1 MGEKNMKDLL
11 DFLKLIADETRL
23 KIIMMLSRRD
33 MCVCEIMDE
42 LGMSQPAVSHHL
54 RILKKNGIVR
64 DDKDGRWVFYS
75 LNKKVFTQRLVSINN
90 DLFDQIRDNLEN
102 RQTHRNYGACL
113 RIEKEVH
120 SCLKAK

>member
-54 RILKKNGIVR
+54 RILKKKGIVR

-75 LNKKVFTQRLVSINN
+75 LNKKVFAQRLVSINN

>member
-1 MGEKNMKDLL
+1 ML
-11 DFLKLIADETRL
+11 DFLKLIADENRL

-54 RILKKNGIVR
+54 RVLKKGQVVR

-75 LNKKVFTQRLVSINN
+75 LNSKFFLNQCNRVHN
-90 DLFDQIRDNLEN
+90 DLFGQILANLGN
-102 RQTHRNYGACL
+102 RQSHRDYGACL
-113 RIEKEVH
+113 RLEKELH
-120 SCLKAK
+120 HPKAK